1 MARIHFPPPATH
13 TNPDHS
19 DRSGAGR
26 RGARETEECR
36 WIGGNADDDHSQRN
50 PPPAPPSS
58 LPSGGLAGRDLLTS
72 ANTGFG
78 MRDQEGRQIGGGGDL
93 RRSAPQ
99 RARRVESR
107 CGAVAVGLEHIC
119 SRPSHG
125 AIRSRG
131 FVSSF
136 SPFVSDPKSEPSVIR
151 ARFTGARINLTY
163 GRRSSA
169 VVPISRLRAGKGSRG
184 RDQSFVRPF

>member
-1 MARIHFPPPATH
+1 MNRERAL
-13 TNPDHS
+13 S
-19 DRSGAGR
+19 LGAGNASSCPKAALAPHP
-26 RGARETEECR
+26 G
-36 WIGGNADDDHSQRN
+36 IGDGM
-50 PPPAPPSS
+50 
-58 LPSGGLAGRDLLTS
+58 GRV
-72 ANTGFG
+72 G
-78 MRDQEGRQIGGGGDL
+78 MWRGGGRLGMSV
-93 RRSAPQ
+93 SAP
-99 RARRVESR
+99 
-107 CGAVAVGLEHIC
+107 HM
-119 SRPSHG
+119 G

-136 SPFVSDPKSEPSVIR
+136 SPFVSDPKSEPSMIR